1 MAESKFKRLEGK
13 LSKRPGVTDPAALAA
28 YIGDRK
34 YGAKE
39 MGEKSAA
46 SRKERERKKRDSRL
60 HSRKR
65 H

>member
-13 LSKRPGVTDPAALAA
+13 LARRPGVTDPAALAA
-28 YIGDRK
+28 YIGDK
-34 YGAKE
+34 KFGAKA